1 MFRFP
6 FRAANNYRP
15 GNRNSRSRGYP
26 SSYGRSA
33 KKKSIPLLW
42 ILALI
47 PVTLVGLEVLLRVGV
62 RMTGKDAD
70 LSGFGGEASRISA
83 YRMRP
88 MTYDGH
94 GIAGLTPGTLQVRSS
109 GLTGYE
115 LVPNQSVKTPSTTGQ
130 TELFHINDQGL
141 RAVEPVAIQKSA
153 GEVRVLLLGSS
164 TAFGTLSS
172 ANEGTIARSL
182 EMQLNQQ
189 VQDQKSN
196 AKQFRPDVLPY
207 FADEMEK
214 ALKLPPKIRPGQYRV
229 INAAV
234 PGYLTSNALSQL
246 SSQLLDYQPDVV
258 VLIDGY
264 SDLLVKSDRQVA
276 TLGVIDQA
284 LTNATGYFSSSVSQ
298 GLVDLW
304 NQIYLVKVT
313 NAWVMSSNPRS
324 ELLADVSSPLSSSQ
338 GTLVDRL
345 SEDSAE
351 VEKRVDRRTRALA
364 KILQLTR
371 SRKIPLLVG
380 LTPEL
385 SQRKSPTPNEKK
397 LLDSLGDR
405 YPKLIQAQYTQLLD
419 AQKKLPGLT
428 PVSLQDA
435 VMTLTSKDQQAFVDA
450 VHLTDNANAAIA
462 KSLITA
468 IAPTLYV
475 EPKPYRA
482 E

>member
-6 FRAANNYRP
+6 FRSANRP
-15 GNRNSRSRGYP
+15 NRKSRTMSYS
-26 SSYGRSA
+26 SSYGRSS

-47 PVTLVGLEVLLRVGV
+47 PATLVGLELLLRVGV
-62 RMTGKDAD
+62 SMTGKEAD
-70 LSGFGGEASRISA
+70 LSGFGGEPSRISA

-88 MTYDGH
+88 MTQDGQA
-94 GIAGLTPGTLQVRSS
+94 IAGLSPGTLQVRSS

-115 LVPNQSVKTPSTTGQ
+115 LVPNQSAKIPLSQ
-130 TELFHINDQGL
+130 TELFHINEQGL
-141 RAVEPVAIQKSA
+141 RAVEPVAVKKPT
-153 GEVRVLLLGSS
+153 GDVRVLLLGSS

-182 EMQLNQQ
+182 ETQLNQQ
-189 VQDQKSN
+189 VQDQKNN

-264 SDLLVKSDRQVA
+264 SDLLVKSDRSVA
-276 TLGVIDQA
+276 TLGVIDQS
-284 LTNATGYFSSSVSQ
+284 LTNATGYFFGSLGQ
-298 GLVDLW
+298 GVADLW
-304 NQIYLVKVT
+304 NQLYLVKIT
-313 NAWVMSSNPRS
+313 NAWLMAPNPKS
-324 ELLADVSSPLSSSQ
+324 ELLADVSNAQ
-338 GTLVDRL
+338 GSLVDRL

-351 VEKRVDRRTRALA
+351 VGKRVDRRTRALE
-364 KILQLTR
+364 KMLQLTS

-385 SQRKSPTPNEKK
+385 SHRKTPTPNEKK
-397 LLDSLGDR
+397 LLESLGDR

-435 VMTLTSKDQQAFVDA
+435 VASLTSKDQQAFVDA

-462 KSLITA
+462 KSLISA

>member
-6 FRAANNYRP
+6 FRSANRP
-15 GNRNSRSRGYP
+15 NRKSRTMSYS
-26 SSYGRSA
+26 SSYGRSS

-47 PVTLVGLEVLLRVGV
+47 PATLVGLELLLRVGV
-62 RMTGKDAD
+62 SMTGKEAD
-70 LSGFGGEASRISA
+70 LSGFGGEPSRISA

-88 MTYDGH
+88 MTQDGQA
-94 GIAGLTPGTLQVRSS
+94 IAGLSPGTLQVRSS

-115 LVPNQSVKTPSTTGQ
+115 LVPNQSAKIPLSQ
-130 TELFHINDQGL
+130 TELFHINEQGL
-141 RAVEPVAIQKSA
+141 RAVEPVAVKKPT
-153 GEVRVLLLGSS
+153 GDVRVLLLGSS

-182 EMQLNQQ
+182 ETQLNQQ
-189 VQDQKSN
+189 VQDQKNN

-264 SDLLVKSDRQVA
+264 SDLLVKSDRSVA
-276 TLGVIDQA
+276 TLGVIDQS
-284 LTNATGYFSSSVSQ
+284 LTNATGYFFGSLGQ
-298 GLVDLW
+298 GVADLW
-304 NQIYLVKVT
+304 NQLYLVKIT
-313 NAWVMSSNPRS
+313 NAWLMAPNPKS
-324 ELLADVSSPLSSSQ
+324 ELLADVSNAQ
-338 GTLVDRL
+338 GSLVDRL

-351 VEKRVDRRTRALA
+351 VGKRVDRRTRALE
-364 KILQLTR
+364 KMLQLTS

-385 SQRKSPTPNEKK
+385 SHRKTPTPNEKK
-397 LLDSLGDR
+397 LLESLGDR

-428 PVSLQDA
+428 PVLLQDA
-435 VMTLTSKDQQAFVDA
+435 VASLTSKDQQAFVDA

-462 KSLITA
+462 KSLISA

>member
-6 FRAANNYRP
+6 FRSANHRP
-15 GNRNSRSRGYP
+15 SRKSRPMSYS
-26 SSYGRSA
+26 SSYGRSS

-47 PVTLVGLEVLLRVGV
+47 PTTFIGLELLLRVGV
-62 RMTGKDAD
+62 SVMGKEAD
-70 LSGFGGEASRISA
+70 LSGFGGEPSRISA

-88 MTYDGH
+88 MTQDGQA
-94 GIAGLTPGTLQVRSS
+94 IAGLSPGTLQVRSS

-115 LVPNQSVKTPSTTGQ
+115 LVPNQSAKTPSATGQ
-130 TELFHINDQGL
+130 TEIFHINNQGL
-141 RAVEPVAIQKSA
+141 RAVEPVAIKKPT
-153 GEVRVLLLGSS
+153 GDVRVLLLGSS

-182 EMQLNQQ
+182 ETQLNQQ
-189 VQDQKSN
+189 VQDQKNN

-246 SSQLLDYQPDVV
+246 SNQLLDYQPDVV

-264 SDLLVKSDRQVA
+264 SDLLVKSNRSVA
-276 TLGVIDQA
+276 TLGVIDQS
-284 LTNATGYFSSSVSQ
+284 LTNATGYFSSSLGQ
-298 GLVDLW
+298 GLADLW
-304 NQIYLVKVT
+304 NQLYLVKVT
-313 NAWVMSSNPRS
+313 NAWVIAPNPKS
-324 ELLADVSSPLSSSQ
+324 ELLADVSSSLSSSQ

-351 VEKRVDRRTRALA
+351 VEKRVDRRTRALE
-364 KILQLTR
+364 KMLQLTR
-371 SRKIPLLVG
+371 SRKISLLVG

-385 SQRKSPTPNEKK
+385 SHRKSPTPNEKK
-397 LLDSLGDR
+397 LLDNLGDR
-405 YPKLIQAQYTQLLD
+405 YPKLIQAQYAQLLD

-428 PVSLQDA
+428 PVLLQDA
-435 VMTLTSKDQQAFVDA
+435 VTSLTSKDQQAFVDA

-462 KSLITA
+462 KSLISA

>member
-6 FRAANNYRP
+6 FRSANRP
-15 GNRNSRSRGYP
+15 NRKSRTMSYS
-26 SSYGRSA
+26 SSYGRSS

-47 PVTLVGLEVLLRVGV
+47 PATLIGLELLLRVGV
-62 RMTGKDAD
+62 SVTGKEAD
-70 LSGFGGEASRISA
+70 LSGFGGEPSRISA

-88 MTYDGH
+88 MTQDGQA
-94 GIAGLTPGTLQVRSS
+94 IAGLSPGNLQVRSS

-115 LVPNQSVKTPSTTGQ
+115 LVPNQSAKIPSSQ

-141 RAVEPVAIQKSA
+141 RAVESVAMKKPA
-153 GEVRVLLLGSS
+153 GDVRVLLLGSS

-172 ANEGTIARSL
+172 ANEGTIGRSL

-189 VQDQKSN
+189 VQDQKNN

-264 SDLLVKSDRQVA
+264 SDLLVKSDRSVA
-276 TLGVIDQA
+276 TLGVIDQS
-284 LTNATGYFSSSVSQ
+284 LTNATGYFFGSLGQ
-298 GLVDLW
+298 GVADLW
-304 NQIYLVKVT
+304 NQLYLVKIT
-313 NAWVMSSNPRS
+313 NAWVMVPNPKS
-324 ELLADVSSPLSSSQ
+324 ELLADVSNAQ
-338 GTLVDRL
+338 GSLVDRL

-351 VEKRVDRRTRALA
+351 VGKRVDRRTRALE
-364 KILQLTR
+364 KMLQLTS

-385 SQRKSPTPNEKK
+385 SHRKNPTPNEKK
-397 LLDSLGDR
+397 LLESLGDR

-428 PVSLQDA
+428 PVSLQEA
-435 VMTLTSKDQQAFVDA
+435 VGSLTSKDQQAFVDA

-462 KSLITA
+462 KSLISA

>member
-6 FRAANNYRP
+6 FRFANHRP
-15 GNRNSRSRGYP
+15 SRKSRTMSYS
-26 SSYGRSA
+26 SSYGRSS

-42 ILALI
+42 VLALI
-47 PVTLVGLEVLLRVGV
+47 PATLVGLELLLRVGV
-62 RMTGKDAD
+62 SVTGKEAD
-70 LSGFGGEASRISA
+70 LSGFGGEPSRISA

-88 MTYDGH
+88 MTSG
-94 GIAGLTPGTLQVRSS
+94 GQAIAGLQPGTLQVRSS

-115 LVPNQSVKTPSTTGQ
+115 LVPNQSVKMPSGQ
-130 TELFHINDQGL
+130 TELFQINDQGL
-141 RAVEPVAIQKSA
+141 RAVEPVALKKPA
-153 GEVRVLLLGSS
+153 GDVRVMLLGSS

-189 VQDQKSN
+189 VQDQKNN

-264 SDLLVKSDRQVA
+264 SDLLVKSDRPVA
-276 TLGVIDQA
+276 TLGAIDQS
-284 LTNATGYFSSSVSQ
+284 LTNATGYFLGSLGQ
-298 GLVDLW
+298 GIADAW
-304 NQIYLVKVT
+304 NTLYLVKVT
-313 NAWVMSSNPRS
+313 NAWVMPSQPKS
-324 ELLADVSSPLSSSQ
+324 ELLADVSNAQ

-345 SEDSAE
+345 SEDTTE
-351 VEKRVDRRTRALA
+351 VSKRVDRRTRALE
-364 KILQLTR
+364 KMLQLTR

-385 SQRKSPTPNEKK
+385 SHRKSPTPSEKK
-397 LLDSLGDR
+397 LLENLGDR
-405 YPKLIQAQYTQLLD
+405 YPKLIQAQYAQLLD

-435 VMTLTSKDQQAFVDA
+435 VMSLTSKDQQAFVDA

-462 KSLITA
+462 KSLISA

>member
-6 FRAANNYRP
+6 FRSANRSSRKSRP
-15 GNRNSRSRGYP
+15 MSYS
-26 SSYGRSA
+26 SSYGRS

-47 PVTLVGLEVLLRVGV
+47 PATFIGLEFLLRVGV
-62 RMTGKDAD
+62 SMTGKEAD
-70 LSGFGGEASRISA
+70 LSGFGGEPAKISA

-88 MTYDGH
+88 MTQDGQP
-94 GIAGLTPGTLQVRSS
+94 IAGLQPGTLQVRSS

-115 LVPNQSVKTPSTTGQ
+115 LVPNQSAKTSPSIQ
-130 TELFHINDQGL
+130 SELFHINDQGL
-141 RAVEPVAIQKSA
+141 RAIEPMALKKPA
-153 GEVRVLLLGSS
+153 GEVRILLLGSS
-164 TAFGTLSS
+164 TAFGTLSN
-172 ANEGTIARSL
+172 ANDRTIDRSL
-182 EMQLNQQ
+182 ETQINQQ
-189 VQDQKSN
+189 VQDQKNN

-214 ALKLPPKIRPGQYRV
+214 VLKLPPKIRPGQYRV

-264 SDLLVKSDRQVA
+264 SDLLVKSDRSVA
-276 TLGVIDQA
+276 TLGVIDQS
-284 LTNATGYFSSSVSQ
+284 LTNVTGYFFGSLGQSLANLWSQ
-298 GLVDLW
+298 L
-304 NQIYLVKVT
+304 YLVKIT
-313 NAWVMSSNPRS
+313 NAWVLAPNPHS
-324 ELLADVSSPLSSSQ
+324 ELLADVSGVQ

-345 SEDSAE
+345 SEDAAE
-351 VEKRVDRRTRALA
+351 VGKRVDRRTRALE
-364 KILQLTR
+364 KMLQLTDA
-371 SRKIPLLVG
+371 RKIPLLVG

-385 SQRKSPTPNEKK
+385 SHRKSPTPDEKK

-419 AQKKLPGLT
+419 AQKKLPGLI
-428 PVSLQDA
+428 PVPLQEAVTSLP
-435 VMTLTSKDQQAFVDA
+435 SKDPQAFVDV

-462 KSLITA
+462 KSLISA

>member
-6 FRAANNYRP
+6 FRSANNRP
-15 GNRNSRSRGYP
+15 NRKSRPMSYS
-26 SSYGRSA
+26 SSYGRSS

-47 PVTLVGLEVLLRVGV
+47 PATLVGLELLLRVGV
-62 RMTGKDAD
+62 SVTGKEAE
-70 LSGFGGEASRISA
+70 LSGFGGEPSRISA
-83 YRMRP
+83 YRMRS
-88 MTYDGH
+88 MTQDGQA
-94 GIAGLTPGTLQVRSS
+94 IAGLSPGTLQVRSS

-115 LVPNQSVKTPSTTGQ
+115 LVPNQSIKTPSTTGQ
-130 TELFHINDQGL
+130 TEIFHINDQGL
-141 RAVEPVAIQKSA
+141 RAVEPVAIKKPA
-153 GEVRVLLLGSS
+153 GDVRVLLLGSS

-172 ANEGTIARSL
+172 ANEGTIGRSL

-246 SSQLLDYQPDVV
+246 SSQLLEYQPDVV

-276 TLGVIDQA
+276 TLGAIDQS
-284 LTNATGYFSSSVSQ
+284 LNNATGYFSSSVGQ
-298 GLVDLW
+298 GIADLW
-304 NQIYLVKVT
+304 NQLYLVKVT
-313 NAWVMSSNPRS
+313 NAWVLSPNPKS
-324 ELLADVSSPLSSSQ
+324 ELLADVSGTQ
-338 GTLVDRL
+338 GTLIDRL

-351 VEKRVDRRTRALA
+351 VEKRVDRRTRALE
-364 KILQLTR
+364 KMLQLTR

-385 SQRKSPTPNEKK
+385 SHRKSPTPNEKK

-405 YPKLIQAQYTQLLD
+405 YPKLIQAQYSQLLD
-419 AQKKLPGLT
+419 AQKKLPGLM

-435 VMTLTSKDQQAFVDA
+435 VAALTSKDQQAFVDA

-462 KSLITA
+462 KSLISA

>member
-6 FRAANNYRP
+6 FRSANHRP
-15 GNRNSRSRGYP
+15 SRKSRPMSYS
-26 SSYGRSA
+26 SSYGRSS

-47 PVTLVGLEVLLRVGV
+47 PATLIGLEFLMRVGV
-62 RMTGKDAD
+62 SVTGKEAD
-70 LSGFGGEASRISA
+70 LSGFGGEPSRISA

-88 MTYDGH
+88 MTQDGQA
-94 GIAGLTPGTLQVRSS
+94 IAGLSPGTLQVRSS

-115 LVPNQSVKTPSTTGQ
+115 LMPNQSVKTPLGQ
-130 TELFHINDQGL
+130 TELFQINDQGL
-141 RAVEPVAIQKSA
+141 RAVEPVALKKPA
-153 GEVRVLLLGSS
+153 GDVRVLLLGSS

-189 VQDQKSN
+189 VQDQKNN

-264 SDLLVKSDRQVA
+264 SDLLVKSDRPVA
-276 TLGVIDQA
+276 TLGAIDQS
-284 LTNATGYFSSSVSQ
+284 LTNATGYFLGSVGQ
-298 GLVDLW
+298 GIADFW
-304 NQIYLVKVT
+304 NQLYLVKVT
-313 NAWVMSSNPRS
+313 NAWVMVPNPKS
-324 ELLADVSSPLSSSQ
+324 ELLADVSSSLSSSQ

-351 VEKRVDRRTRALA
+351 VSKRVDRRTRALE
-364 KILQLTR
+364 KMLQLTR

-385 SQRKSPTPNEKK
+385 SHRKSPTPSEKK

-405 YPKLIQAQYTQLLD
+405 YPKLIQAQYSQLLD

-428 PVSLQDA
+428 PISLQDA
-435 VMTLTSKDQQAFVDA
+435 VTSLTSKDQQAFVDA
-450 VHLTDNANAAIA
+450 VHLTDNANASIA
-462 KSLITA
+462 RSLISA

>member
-6 FRAANNYRP
+6 FRSANHRS
-15 GNRNSRSRGYP
+15 NRKSRTLSYS
-26 SSYGRSA
+26 SSYGRSSK

-47 PVTLVGLEVLLRVGV
+47 PATLVGLEFLLRMGV
-62 RMTGKDAD
+62 SMTGKEAD
-70 LSGFGGEASRISA
+70 ISGFGGEASRISA
-83 YRMRP
+83 YRMRS
-88 MTYDGH
+88 MTQDGQA
-94 GIAGLTPGTLQVRSS
+94 IAGVSPGTIQVRSS

-115 LVPNQSVKTPSTTGQ
+115 LVPNQSVKIPPSSQ
-130 TELFHINDQGL
+130 TEVLHINEQGL
-141 RAVEPVAIQKSA
+141 RAVEPVAIKKPV
-153 GEVRVLLLGSS
+153 GDVRVLLLGSS

-172 ANEGTIARSL
+172 ANEGTIGRSL

-189 VQDQKSN
+189 VQDQKTN

-264 SDLLVKSDRQVA
+264 SDLLVKSDRPVA
-276 TLGVIDQA
+276 TLGAIDQS
-284 LTNATGYFSSSVSQ
+284 LNNATGYFSSSVGQ
-298 GLVDLW
+298 GIADLW
-304 NQIYLVKVT
+304 NQLYLVKVT
-313 NAWVMSSNPRS
+313 NAWVLSPNPKS
-324 ELLADVSSPLSSSQ
+324 ELLADVSSAQS
-338 GTLVDRL
+338 TLVDRL
-345 SEDSAE
+345 SEDAAE
-351 VEKRVDRRTRALA
+351 VARRVDRRTRALE
-364 KILQLTR
+364 KILQLTS

-380 LTPEL
+380 LAPEL
-385 SQRKSPTPNEKK
+385 SHRKSPTPNEKK
-397 LLDSLGDR
+397 LLDNLGDR
-405 YPKLIQAQYTQLLD
+405 YPKLIQAQYSQLLD

-435 VMTLTSKDQQAFVDA
+435 VASLTSKDQQAFVDA

-462 KSLITA
+462 KSLISA

>member
-6 FRAANNYRP
+6 FRSANHRP
-15 GNRNSRSRGYP
+15 SRKSRTMSYS
-26 SSYGRSA
+26 SSYGRSK

-42 ILALI
+42 VLALI
-47 PVTLVGLEVLLRVGV
+47 PATLVGLELLLRVGIS
-62 RMTGKDAD
+62 MTGKEAD
-70 LSGFGGEASRISA
+70 LSGFGGEPSRISA
-83 YRMRP
+83 YRMRS
-88 MTYDGH
+88 MTQDGQA
-94 GIAGLTPGTLQVRSS
+94 IAGLSPGTLQVRSS

-115 LVPNQSVKTPSTTGQ
+115 LVPNQSVKTPSGQ
-130 TELFHINDQGL
+130 TEVLHINEQGL
-141 RAVEPVAIQKSA
+141 RAVEPVAIKKPA
-153 GEVRVLLLGSS
+153 GDVRVLLLGSS

-182 EMQLNQQ
+182 ETQLNQQ

-276 TLGVIDQA
+276 TLGAIDQSLA
-284 LTNATGYFSSSVSQ
+284 NASGYFLGSVGQ
-298 GLVDLW
+298 GIANLW
-304 NQIYLVKVT
+304 NQLYLVKVT
-313 NAWVMSSNPRS
+313 NAWVLSPNPKS
-324 ELLADVSSPLSSSQ
+324 ELLADVSSSQ
-338 GTLVDRL
+338 GTLADRL
-345 SEDSAE
+345 SEDSSE
-351 VEKRVDRRTRALA
+351 VGKRIDRRTRALE
-364 KILQLTR
+364 KMLQLTS

-397 LLDSLGDR
+397 LLESLGDR
-405 YPKLIQAQYTQLLD
+405 YPKLIQAQYAQLLD

-428 PVSLQDA
+428 PISLQEA
-435 VMTLTSKDQQAFVDA
+435 VTSLTSKDQQAFVDA
-450 VHLTDNANAAIA
+450 VHLTDNANASIA
-462 KSLITA
+462 KSLVTA

>member
-1 MFRFP
+1 MS
-6 FRAANNYRP
+6 Y
-15 GNRNSRSRGYP
+15 
-26 SSYGRSA
+26 SSGYGRS

-47 PVTLVGLEVLLRVGV
+47 PATFIGLELLLRVGV
-62 RMTGKDAD
+62 SMTGKEAD
-70 LSGFGGEASRISA
+70 LSGFGGEPSKISA

-88 MTYDGH
+88 MTQDGQS
-94 GIAGLTPGTLQVRSS
+94 IAGLQPGTLQVRSS

-115 LVPNQSVKTPSTTGQ
+115 LVPNQSTKTSPSSQ

-141 RAVEPVAIQKSA
+141 RAVEPVALKKPA
-153 GEVRVLLLGSS
+153 GEVRILLLGSS

-172 ANEGTIARSL
+172 ANNGTIDRSL
-182 EMQLNQQ
+182 ETQINQQ
-189 VQDQKSN
+189 VQDQKNN

-264 SDLLVKSDRQVA
+264 SDLLVKSDRLVA
-276 TLGVIDQA
+276 TLGVIDQS
-284 LTNATGYFSSSVSQ
+284 LTNVTSYFFGSLGQ
-298 GLVDLW
+298 GLADLW
-304 NQIYLVKVT
+304 NQLYLVKVT
-313 NAWVMSSNPRS
+313 KAWVITPNPHS
-324 ELLADVSSPLSSSQ
+324 ELLADVSGVRGS
-338 GTLVDRL
+338 LVDRL
-345 SEDSAE
+345 SEDAAE
-351 VEKRVDRRTRALA
+351 VGKRVDRRTRALE
-364 KILQLTR
+364 KMLQLTS

-385 SQRKSPTPNEKK
+385 SHRKSPTPNEKK

-405 YPKLIQAQYTQLLD
+405 YPKLIQAQYSQLLE
-419 AQKKLPGLT
+419 AQKKLPGLI
-428 PVSLQDA
+428 PVPLQEA
-435 VMTLTSKDQQAFVDA
+435 VTSLTSKDPQAFVDV

-462 KSLITA
+462 KSLISA

>member
-6 FRAANNYRP
+6 FRSANRP
-15 GNRNSRSRGYP
+15 NRKSRTMSYS
-26 SSYGRSA
+26 SSYGRSS

-47 PVTLVGLEVLLRVGV
+47 PATLIGLELLLRVGV
-62 RMTGKDAD
+62 SMTGKEAD
-70 LSGFGGEASRISA
+70 LSGFGGEPSRISA

-88 MTYDGH
+88 MTQDGQA
-94 GIAGLTPGTLQVRSS
+94 IAGLSPGTLQVRSS

-115 LVPNQSVKTPSTTGQ
+115 LVPNQSAKIPLSQ
-130 TELFHINDQGL
+130 TELFHINEQGL
-141 RAVEPVAIQKSA
+141 RAVEPVAVKKPT
-153 GEVRVLLLGSS
+153 GDVRVLLLGSS

-182 EMQLNQQ
+182 ETQLNQQ
-189 VQDQKSN
+189 VQDQKNN

-264 SDLLVKSDRQVA
+264 SDLLVKSDRSVA
-276 TLGVIDQA
+276 TLGVIDQS
-284 LTNATGYFSSSVSQ
+284 LTNATGYFFGSLGQ
-298 GLVDLW
+298 GVADLW
-304 NQIYLVKVT
+304 NQLYLVKIT
-313 NAWVMSSNPRS
+313 NAWLMAPNPKS
-324 ELLADVSSPLSSSQ
+324 ELLADVSNAQ
-338 GTLVDRL
+338 GSLVDRL

-351 VEKRVDRRTRALA
+351 VGKRVDRRTRALE
-364 KILQLTR
+364 KMLQLTS

-385 SQRKSPTPNEKK
+385 SHRKTPTPNEKK
-397 LLDSLGDR
+397 LLESLGDR

-435 VMTLTSKDQQAFVDA
+435 VASLTSKDQQAFVDA

-462 KSLITA
+462 KSLISA